1 MTTRRSIVPALVAAS
16 ALVVVACGTGSQ
28 APSAGAHED
37 RGSHDD
43 GGTRVLVEAPGPW
56 APSRSLAVD
65 RFALETALQVVLTGP
80 AGEELPHST
89 RWTLTGGEVALTF
102 EVRTWF
108 NAAEAEVR
116 CRGSAGDGARES
128 LELGV
133 PTWTG
138 QDAVYLGR
146 GRACV
151 RVSVTRS
158 GRADPTGAA
167 AVTAVLARAH

>member
-1 MTTRRSIVPALVAAS
+1 VPALLAAS
-16 ALVVVACGTGSQ
+16 GLIIACGTATD
-28 APSAGAHED
+28 APSGPSVPEAHQ
-37 RGSHDD
+37 SHDD
-43 GGTRVLVEAPGPW
+43 GGTRVLVDAPGPW
-56 APSRSLAVD
+56 APSRLFAVD
-65 RFALETALQVVLTGP
+65 RFALETALRVALTGP
-80 AGEELPHST
+80 AGDELRDST
-89 RWTLTGGEVALTF
+89 RWTLTGADVELRF
-102 EVRTWF
+102 DVRTWF

-116 CRGSAGDGARES
+116 CRIAAGAGARES

-158 GRADPTGAA
+158 GRVDPSGAA
-167 AVTAVLARAH
+167 AVTAALSRAR

>member
-1 MTTRRSIVPALVAAS
+1 VPALVAAS
-16 ALVVVACGTGSQ
+16 ALVVACGLGSQ
-28 APSAGAHED
+28 APSAPSVHDD
-37 RGSHDD
+37 RESRDD
-43 GGTRVLVEAPGPW
+43 GGTKVLVETPGPW
-56 APSRSLAVD
+56 APSRGFAVD
-65 RFALETALQVVLTGP
+65 RFALETALEVVLTGP

-89 RWTLTGGEVALTF
+89 RWTLSGGEVELRF

-116 CRGSAGDGARES
+116 CRVAAGDGARES

-133 PTWTG
+133 PTWTR

-146 GRACV
+146 GKACV

-158 GRADPTGAA
+158 GRADPRGAS
-167 AVTAVLARAH
+167 AVTAVLARAR